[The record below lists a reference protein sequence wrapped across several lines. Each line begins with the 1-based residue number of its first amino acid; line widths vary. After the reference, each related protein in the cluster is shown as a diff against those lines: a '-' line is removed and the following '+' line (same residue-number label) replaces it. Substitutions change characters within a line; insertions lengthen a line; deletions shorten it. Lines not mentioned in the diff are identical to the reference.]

1 MTVSDTLEQPGP
13 ELPSEPVATPPRPDT
28 RGDGTWTGRLLAG
41 IADAG
46 PAGWISF
53 AAVAAS
59 MLLVALTMGGG
70 LLLED
75 STTTG
80 GDMGS
85 HVWGPAFL
93 RDHLLPDFRIAG
105 WAPDWYAGFPV
116 YRFYMVLPALAVVL
130 LDVVLP
136 YNVAFKLV
144 SVSGVVAM
152 PLASYISGRLIGWR
166 FPLPTLMAVC
176 TLPFLFDTNFTIY
189 GGNLASTLAGEF
201 AFSISLSFA
210 IVYLGALYRGLRTGE
225 GRGLAAVL
233 LALTGLC
240 HLIPALFVLLAT
252 FVALVVHSMPRRPW
266 MVRVGLLALLVLSGA
281 AWARGVAVGWSVA
294 EQIAAGAVTIWIMV
308 LVVGRALTERG
319 GRLRL
324 WWLFSMGAIGGLLSA
339 FWVLPFW
346 LNSAY
351 VNDMGWEKLVGNG
364 FAPNE
369 FVNNLFQPHETVD
382 GGKVLVVFF
391 ALALIGSIAAVVR
404 WDRAAVALALAGV
417 AAAVAYV
424 VIPQYRLWN
433 ARILPFWYLAVYLM
447 AAYGISVLID
457 LGRRGSH
464 VAAVG
469 YLTNQRST
477 EPIEPVDDPS
487 LDFAPEAPLPA
498 APEPIDPEVPRRI
511 SRWFVL
517 AATALVAAGL
527 YVHAAQPVGVG
538 LPGASVSGSSIGL
551 PGLRTSDT
559 SFLDN
564 WARHNYTGLEGKNA
578 YPEYAAVVTKMDEV
592 GREVGCGRAHW
603 EYNRDVLETYG
614 TPMTLMMLP
623 HFTDGCIGSME
634 GLFFEASITVP
645 FHFLT
650 QDELATDPSRPMR
663 DIPYANRVDVAQGV
677 DHLQMM
683 GVRYYLAVTDET
695 VRQAVDEP
703 DLELIAISGPWRIF
717 EVADSEI
724 VEPLDFE
731 PAVSTEL
738 GEAGRDWIDPA
749 IEWFNDPSAWSVPLA
764 LDGPEE
770 WQRVDAGQVPEQ
782 RVQPAATVTDIVEDI
797 HEISFTVDQIGV
809 PVMVKASYFP
819 NWEVSGA
826 EGPFRVTPNQMV
838 VIPTENEVT
847 LTYGRTNLELFSW
860 FLTFVGIGLLVRVIR
875 NPLRL
880 GRTDDDHPLM
890 SNDQVRSGN
899 RPPSRADRA
908 PDHWSVATGWQP
920 PEDPAGRGT

>member
-1 MTVSDTLEQPGP
+1 MTVSDTSLAPPGP
-13 ELPSEPVATPPRPDT
+13 ELPDEPPAPPPRPEAGG
-28 RGDGTWTGRLLAG
+28 RGGWTGRLLATA
-41 IADAG
+41 ADAG

-53 AAVAAS
+53 TAVSLS

-75 STTTG
+75 TTTTG

-116 YRFYMVLPALAVVL
+116 YRFYMVVPALLVVL

-144 SVSGVVAM
+144 SASGVIAM
-152 PLASYISGRLIGWR
+152 PLAAYAAGRLIGWR
-166 FPLPTLMAVC
+166 FPLPTLLAVG

-201 AFSISLSFA
+201 AFSMSLSLA

-240 HLIPALFVLLAT
+240 HLIPAFFVLVAT
-252 FVALVVHSMPRRPW
+252 LMALVVHSIPRRPW
-266 MVRVGLLALLVLSGA
+266 MVRAGLLGLLVLAGA
-281 AWARGVAVGWSVA
+281 AWARGVAVGWSMP
-294 EQIAAGAVTIWIMV
+294 EQIAAGGVTVWIV
-308 LVVGRALTERG
+308 ILVIGRGLTEG
-319 GRLRL
+319 SGRRRL
-324 WWLFSMGAIGGLLSA
+324 WWLVSTGVVGGLLAA

-346 LNSAY
+346 WNSAY

-382 GGKVLVVFF
+382 GGKIIVVFLG
-391 ALALIGSIAAVVR
+391 LAVIGTAAAVVR
-404 WDRAAVALALAGV
+404 WDRAAVSLALAGI

-457 LGRRGSH
+457 LGRRGTH
-464 VAAVG
+464 VATVG
-469 YLTNQRST
+469 WLTNQRP
-477 EPIEPVDDPS
+477 EPEEPVDDPS
-487 LDFAPEAPLPA
+487 LDFAPELPEPVT
-498 APEPIDPEVPRRI
+498 PEPIDPAVPRRN
-511 SRWFVL
+511 SRWFL
-517 AATALVAAGL
+517 LGATALVAAGL

-538 LPGASVSGSSIGL
+538 LPGASTSGTSIGL
-551 PGLRTSDT
+551 PLLRTNDT

-564 WARHNYTGLEGKNA
+564 WARHNYTGLEGRTA
-578 YPEYAAVVTKMDEV
+578 YPEYAAVVWRMAD
-592 GREVGCGRAHW
+592 GSREVGCGRAHW

-623 HFTDGCIGSME
+623 HFTDGCIDSME

-650 QDELATDPSRPMR
+650 QDELATEPSRPMR

-683 GVRYYLAVTDET
+683 GVRYYMAVTDET

-724 VEPLDFE
+724 VEAVDFE
-731 PAVSTEL
+731 PAVSLEL
-738 GEAGRDWIDPA
+738 GEGGRDWVDPA

-764 LDGPEE
+764 LDGPDE
-770 WQRVDAGQVPEQ
+770 WQRVGDGQAPEE
-782 RVQPAATVTDIVEDI
+782 RLLPAVTVSDIVEDV
-797 HEISFTVDQIGV
+797 HEISFSVDQIGV

-826 EGPFRVTPNQMV
+826 DGPYRVTPNQMV
-838 VIPTENEVT
+838 AIPTDTEGT
-847 LTYGRTNLELFSW
+847 LTYGRTNIELISW
-860 FLTFVGIGLLVRVIR
+860 ALTLLGIGLLVYLVRH
-875 NPLRL
+875 PMRL
-880 GRTDDDHPLM
+880 GRRDDDHPLM
-890 SNDQVRSGN
+890 SGTQVRSGN
-899 RPPSRADRA
+899 RPPNEPDRS
-908 PDHWSVATGWQP
+908 PDRWSVTTGWQP
-920 PEDPAGRGT
+920 PEDSAGRRP